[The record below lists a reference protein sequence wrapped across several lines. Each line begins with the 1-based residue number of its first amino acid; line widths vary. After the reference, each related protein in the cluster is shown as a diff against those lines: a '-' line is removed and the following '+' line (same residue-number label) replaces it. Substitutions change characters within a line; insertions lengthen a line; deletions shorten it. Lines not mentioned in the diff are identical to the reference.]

1 MISLSVF
8 RGVRGVAPIAI
19 SLLSVSLAACN
30 GPRVVQEE
38 PILVTG
44 DRVAMADSVIIAEA
58 ARADVRRE
66 MATSR
71 RDSLALVA
79 TSGCEPAMCA
89 ALARGEVVLGMSESQ
104 VMAAT
109 RTADAAWTVRR
120 SGPAAVLSPVSLDAA
135 PRDAVGEVALVQLAA
150 GRVTSVTYR
159 ERQGLRTVANAADAS
174 PAGRSRAIA
183 DALIREGDDFNAAGD
198 RALALDRYDRA
209 LVMVQNDPM
218 LQYKVA
224 TLLDLQLRP
233 VEALMRYQKFLLSLE
248 LQRIDATGTANARLA
263 EAIALAQQRIV
274 VLQQKVR

>member
-1 MISLSVF
+1 
-8 RGVRGVAPIAI
+8 
-19 SLLSVSLAACN
+19 
-30 GPRVVQEE
+30 
-38 PILVTG
+38 
-44 DRVAMADSVIIAEA
+44 
-58 ARADVRRE
+58 
-66 MATSR
+66 
-71 RDSLALVA
+71 VA
-79 TSGCEPAMCA
+79 T
-89 ALARGEVVLGMSESQ
+89 
-104 VMAAT
+104 
-109 RTADAAWTVRR
+109 
-120 SGPAAVLSPVSLDAA
+120 
-135 PRDAVGEVALVQLAA
+135 
-150 GRVTSVTYR
+150 
-159 ERQGLRTVANAADAS
+159 AADAS

-248 LQRIDATGTANARLA
+248 LQRIDATGVANARLA